1 MKSIL
6 ILSSVLMTF
15 AGGELVAQDLHS
27 LQQGVRIRIQP
38 NEGHSMVGSF
48 LGVRNDS
55 LRLLREG
62 ADSSFRSYPL
72 AGIRNVDV
80 SRGQSRVRGGV
91 ASGIYGLVIGGVVG
105 AVLGALS
112 YSKPSEVTG
121 SRGELFGGCFVLCS
135 RGSQA
140 AAAGVLVGVSGMLV
154 GSIYGVVQSR
164 ENWEKVPLTAH

>member
-48 LGVRNDS
+48 LGVRDDS
-55 LRLLREG
+55 LRLSREG

-72 AGIRNVDV
+72 AGIRGVDV
-80 SRGQSRVRGGV
+80 SRGRRRGGDALVYSVRGFVAGAAVGV
-91 ASGIYGLVIGGVVG
+91 LSAFLVNPCPPWCGSGPSGSNLAAIAGL
-105 AVLGALS
+105 
-112 YSKPSEVTG
+112 E
-121 SRGELFGGCFVLCS
+121 FGGF
-135 RGSQA
+135 GI
-140 AAAGVLVGVSGMLV
+140 LV
-154 GSIYGVVQSR
+154 GSIYGAAHSR
-164 ENWEKVPLTAH
+164 EIWETVPVSFH